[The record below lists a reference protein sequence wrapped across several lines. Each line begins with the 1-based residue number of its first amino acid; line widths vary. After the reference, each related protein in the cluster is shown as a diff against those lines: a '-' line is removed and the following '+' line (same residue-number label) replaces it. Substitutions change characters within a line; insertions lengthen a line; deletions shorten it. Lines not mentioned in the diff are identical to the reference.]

1 METLGH
7 FFASAK
13 NANKNQ
19 QRGRYGG
26 DDEAAAGEDVEN
38 AGDDLDDDAVDT
50 DYASSDDSHS

>member
-26 DDEAAAGEDVEN
+26 DGEAAAGEDVEN
-38 AGDDLDDDAVDT
+38 AGDDLDDYADDT
-50 DYASSDDSHS
+50 DDASSDDSQS